1 MDFNAKTNPGRESR
15 LQQLEEDKVW
25 DVLII
30 GGGATGA
37 GIAVDAAA
45 RGFSTVLF
53 DTQDFSEGTS
63 SRSTK
68 LIHGGVRYMK
78 NPRDWKLVR
87 EAMIER
93 KLLLGNAPHIVHP
106 EPFILPCYENFE
118 REYYMAGLCLYGA
131 MAYGGYEVGKTEF
144 LSAAETIR
152 RLPGVKADGLKGGVQ
167 FWDAQFDDSRLNIAL
182 MKTAEARGALLLN
195 YVPVV
200 GFERGCGGEITVVKV
215 KDKFSGKEYS
225 VKTRM
230 VFNAAGVWADEI
242 RRMVSP
248 EVKPFIRASR
258 GSHIV
263 VSTDHFGGKTG
274 MFIPKTSDGRVL
286 FCIPWHGVLE
296 IGTTDK
302 EEKDI
307 SFNPEPTEEEIEFM
321 LETARKYLAYP
332 ISRKDVLASFAGLR
346 PLFNPNAGGSTEAVS
361 REHSVIPE
369 FKNMI
374 TVTGGKWTAYRKMAE
389 HAMSVAVDQGLIY
402 KRPCPTKY
410 MSIYRDN
417 EFNPD
422 EIEAE
427 ILKGTLTDEQLKA
440 YAVHCRDTQFAMTP
454 EDVLYR
460 RLRIGQMNK
469 AKTEELLLKIKDVF
483 EAEASE

>member
-1 MDFNAKTNPGRESR
+1 M
-15 LQQLEEDKVW
+15 
-25 DVLII
+25 
-30 GGGATGA
+30 
-37 GIAVDAAA
+37 
-45 RGFSTVLF
+45 
-53 DTQDFSEGTS
+53 
-63 SRSTK
+63 
-68 LIHGGVRYMK
+68 
-78 NPRDWKLVR
+78 
-87 EAMIER
+87 
-93 KLLLGNAPHIVHP
+93 
-106 EPFILPCYENFE
+106 
-118 REYYMAGLCLYGA
+118 
-131 MAYGGYEVGKTEF
+131 
-144 LSAAETIR
+144 
-152 RLPGVKADGLKGGVQ
+152 
-167 FWDAQFDDSRLNIAL
+167 
-182 MKTAEARGALLLN
+182 
-195 YVPVV
+195 PVV

-321 LETARKYLAYP
+321 LETARPVSGLSDLAQGRP
-332 ISRKDVLASFAGLR
+332 ELDSPDCVLCSIRMPAAR
-346 PLFNPNAGGSTEAVS
+346 PQLL

-402 KRPCPTKY
+402 KRPCLTKY

-460 RLRIGQMNK
+460 RLKNRPD
-469 AKTEELLLKIKDVF
+469 E
-483 EAEASE
+483 

>member
-87 EAMIER
+87 EAMI
-93 KLLLGNAPHIVHP
+93 
-106 EPFILPCYENFE
+106 
-118 REYYMAGLCLYGA
+118 
-131 MAYGGYEVGKTEF
+131 EVGKTEF

-248 EVKPFIRASR
+248 DVKPFIRASR

-346 PLFNPNAGGSTEAVS
+346 PLFNPNAGGSTAAVS

-469 AKTEELLLKIKDVF
+469 AKTEELLPKIKDVF

>member
-1 MDFNAKTNPGRESR
+1 
-15 LQQLEEDKVW
+15 
-25 DVLII
+25 
-30 GGGATGA
+30 
-37 GIAVDAAA
+37 
-45 RGFSTVLF
+45 
-53 DTQDFSEGTS
+53 
-63 SRSTK
+63 
-68 LIHGGVRYMK
+68 
-78 NPRDWKLVR
+78 
-87 EAMIER
+87 
-93 KLLLGNAPHIVHP
+93 
-106 EPFILPCYENFE
+106 
-118 REYYMAGLCLYGA
+118 
-131 MAYGGYEVGKTEF
+131 
-144 LSAAETIR
+144 
-152 RLPGVKADGLKGGVQ
+152 
-167 FWDAQFDDSRLNIAL
+167 

-195 YVPVV
+195 YVPVA

-248 EVKPFIRASR
+248 DVKPFIRASR

-321 LETARKYLAYP
+321 LETARKYLACP

-346 PLFNPNAGGSTEAVS
+346 PLFNPNAGGSTAAVS
-361 REHSVIPE
+361 RKHSVIPE

-422 EIEAE
+422 GLEAE

-469 AKTEELLLKIKDVF
+469 AKTEEFLPKIKDVF

>member
-1 MDFNAKTNPGRESR
+1 M
-15 LQQLEEDKVW
+15 
-25 DVLII
+25 LII

-63 SRSTK
+63 SRSSQTD
-68 LIHGGVRYMK
+68 
-78 NPRDWKLVR
+78 PRRRSLYEESPR
-87 EAMIER
+87 LEAGSRGDDRTQTTAGQCTAYRSSGTVHSSLLR
-93 KLLLGNAPHIVHP
+93 KLRAR
-106 EPFILPCYENFE
+106 ILHGRSLPL
-118 REYYMAGLCLYGA
+118 RRQ
-131 MAYGGYEVGKTEF
+131 AYGGYEVGKTEF

-230 VFNAAGVWADEI
+230 VFNAAGVWADENSPHGFSGREAVYPRFQRLSYCCEYGSF
-242 RRMVSP
+242 RRQDRHVYS
-248 EVKPFIRASR
+248 EDFRRTRS
-258 GSHIV
+258 
-263 VSTDHFGGKTG
+263 
-274 MFIPKTSDGRVL
+274 

-321 LETARKYLAYP
+321 LETACKYLAYP
-332 ISRKDVLASFAGLR
+332 LSRKDVLASFAGLR
-346 PLFNPNAGGSTEAVS
+346 PLFNPNAGGSTAAVS

-422 EIEAE
+422 ELEAE

-469 AKTEELLLKIKDVF
+469 AKTEELLPKIKDVLKPKLPDEKF
-483 EAEASE
+483 GRANDCSAKLQKSFIKLVSS